1 MKHFFAFLNIL
12 IFSLFISTGCNVVD
26 DINENVLDIQPT
38 DETVTAKNNKTPVN
52 NGKTDIDKEKIQDG
66 NTSVSGGESCG
77 TGTHYNATTEIC
89 EVDSNN
95 SNGSNMCGTGTHLE
109 NGQCIANT
117 GDYQNTVCQTNY
129 HLVSGQ
135 CVSDNTQVIAIEEF
149 NLTILESKKSDRK
162 SINIVM
168 GKNDEQTITIRSNP
182 KQKDISNKMEFF
194 QLSNNNIV
202 TPYLFFDGAP
212 RVDKDYDFTFKV
224 TSKESIGKDEFQL
237 TLRNSQGFTDSV
249 FVNVEI
255 VDQIS
260 LSGVRKTYTT
270 VTDGEP
276 IDINIKATNIFNTPL
291 KFEIVDLAIINEER
305 KLIITQNGL
314 SNFVS
319 KTKDGIMFKFSV
331 KGLENDKRDIEVK
344 VSDTATGTVKSIYL
358 TIESVRRNT
367 QFYAD
372 LYECGEEYN
381 KNYEITND
389 VNTPE
394 DQDGSYSADNAIFL
408 KSLVKM
414 DYDIANRFSKVIIF
428 HPTNGD
434 QYSYGSYGKEYLTN
448 LNTGKRIAV
457 LYFAKHLQ
465 GLKYFIKYYNE
476 DRNTIVCEK
485 RYFGYID
492 AITEQPNV
500 LENLNI
506 PNLTDK
512 PNGPN
517 GL

>member
-12 IFSLFISTGCNVVD
+12 TLSLFLFSGCNVTD
-26 DINENVLDIQPT
+26 KINEEILDIQPT
-38 DETVTAKNNKTPVN
+38 EEIKSSNNDKTPVN
-52 NGKTDIDKEKIQDG
+52 NGKTDIDKDKILDG
-66 NTSVSGGESCG
+66 NTSVGGGESCG
-77 TGTHYNATTEIC
+77 AGTHYNATTEEC
-89 EVDSNN
+89 ELDVNN
-95 SNGSNMCGTGTHLE
+95 TTSSNMCGQGTHLE

-117 GDYQNTVCQTNY
+117 GDYENTTCQTGY

-135 CVSDNTQVIAIEEF
+135 CISDNTQVTPIDEF
-149 NLTILESKKSDRK
+149 NLTILESKQSDKK
-162 SINIVM
+162 SINITM

-182 KQKDISNKMEFF
+182 KQKDISNKMKFF

-224 TSKESIGKDEFQL
+224 TSKESVGKDEFQL
-237 TLRNSQGFTDSV
+237 TLRNSHGFTDSV

-270 VTDGEP
+270 VTDGET
-276 IDINIKATNIFNTPL
+276 IDVNIKATNIFNTPL
-291 KFEIVDLAIINEER
+291 KFEIVDKDLINEER
-305 KLIITQNGL
+305 KLIITPSGL
-314 SNFVS
+314 STFNS
-319 KTKDGIMFKFSV
+319 NTKDGVEFKFSV
-331 KGLENDKRDIEVK
+331 KGLEDDKRDIQVK

-389 VNTPE
+389 INTPE
-394 DQDGSYSADNAIFL
+394 NQDGAYSADNAIFL

-414 DYDIANRFSKVIIF
+414 DYDIANKFSKVIVF

-434 QYSYGSYGKEYLTN
+434 QYNYGVYGKEYLTN
-448 LNTGKRIAV
+448 LNTGKRVAV

-476 DRNTIVCEK
+476 DKNTIVCEK
-485 RYFGYID
+485 RYFGYLD
-492 AITEQPNV
+492 AINEQPNV

-506 PNLTDK
+506 PNLADK